1 MKVFNTLT
9 KKKEELKSINDKEIR
24 MYSWAILAV
33 TILAL
38 YAYRLIIM
46 HILEI

>member
-9 KKKEELKSINDKEIR
+9 KKKEELKSINDKEIKC
-24 MYSWAILAV
+24 ILV
-33 TILAL
+33 DQLF
-38 YAYRLIIM
+38 IIM